1 MLVHAALCTY
11 HMAEDAVPQALQGS
25 AFGMREIV
33 LHEHISWILLSPRGS
48 ALRIQCSVYTAFD
61 PEMPE
66 DAVPRVC

>member
-33 LHEHISWILLSPRGS
+33 LHEHIS
-48 ALRIQCSVYTAFD
+48 
-61 PEMPE
+61 
-66 DAVPRVC
+66 